1 MAENPVLGF
10 LRRLWKPKKPAR
22 QVIKRAPRS
31 EVHRRIKRL
40 EIKTLRLVHSIFGGE
55 YQSVF
60 KGRGIEFEE
69 VREYQEGDDPRLID
83 WNVTARMDRLFVK
96 KFVEERELSIM
107 LVVDV
112 SGSEDFGSG
121 QTLKRELAAE
131 LTAAIAMSA
140 LHNHD
145 QVGLLLFSD
154 RVERFVRPKKG
165 RGHVNRLVR
174 EVLTCEPAGK
184 GTDYEVVEKFLMH
197 LLKQRS
203 VVFFISDYLS
213 TGFERPLR
221 LLHTRHDVIPVM
233 IGDPRERS
241 LPDVGLVRLEDPETG
256 ESVVIDT
263 HASGVR
269 KGYAEAAA
277 KLRNERIE
285 AFRKLGLD
293 HLELSTDQ
301 GYIKP
306 LIRFFQARQSR
317 RGKKRASV

>member
-1 MAENPVLGF
+1 LLKVL
-10 LRRLWKPKKPAR
+10 LARLWKPKKAAGRKLAR
-22 QVIKRAPRS
+22 RTPKS

-40 EIKTLRLVHSIFGGE
+40 EIKTLRLVHTIFGGE

-60 KGRGIEFEE
+60 KGRGIEFDE

-107 LVVDV
+107 IVVDV
-112 SGSEDFGSG
+112 SASEDFGSG
-121 QTLKRELAAE
+121 VALKRELAAE
-131 LTAAIAMSA
+131 LTAALAMSA

-174 EVLTCEPAGK
+174 EVLTTTPEGRA
-184 GTDYEVVEKFLMH
+184 TDYASVEKFLMH

-203 VVFFISDYLS
+203 VLFFISDFLT

-221 LLHTRHDVIPVM
+221 VLRTKHDVIPVVVS
-233 IGDPRERS
+233 DPRERS

-256 ESVVIDT
+256 EMVVIDT
-263 HASGVR
+263 HSSDVR
-269 KGYAEAAA
+269 KRYAEGAA
-277 KLRNERIE
+277 KLREERVD
-285 AFRKLGLD
+285 AFKKLGLD
-293 HLELSTDQ
+293 FLELSTEQ
-301 GYIKP
+301 SFVKP

-317 RGKKRASV
+317 RGKKRANV

>member
-1 MAENPVLGF
+1 MAKHPVLR
-10 LRRLWKPKKPAR
+10 LLERLWKPKKPAR
-22 QVIKRAPRS
+22 QALRRAPRS
-31 EVHRRIKRL
+31 DIHRRIRRL
-40 EIKTLRLVHSIFGGE
+40 EIKTLRLVHTIFGGE

-60 KGRGIEFEE
+60 KGRGIEFDE

-112 SGSEDFGSG
+112 SASEDFGSG
-121 QTLKRELAAE
+121 GALERELAAE

-140 LHNHD
+140 LQNHD

-174 EVLTCEPAGK
+174 EVLTTQPVGR
-184 GTDYEVVEKFLMH
+184 GTDYAAVEKLLMH

-203 VVFFISDYLS
+203 VVFFISDFL
-213 TGFERPLR
+213 TGGFERPLR

-233 IGDPRERS
+233 ISDPREHS
-241 LPDVGLVRLEDPETG
+241 LPDVGLVRLEDPESG

-263 HASGVR
+263 HASEVR
-269 KGYAEAAA
+269 RRYAEAAA
-277 KLRNERIE
+277 EQRLARIE

-293 HLELSTDQ
+293 HLELSTEQ
-301 GYIKP
+301 SYIKP

-317 RGKKRASV
+317 RGKKRSAS